1 MFNRRH
7 FIKLF
12 SLAAAALVAE
22 PSGMAVAEVST
33 FDPKQVY
40 FKGCLIE
47 HEEYYPLTYTK
58 LEQAY
63 ESCMKGEEKPNL
75 AGVIWKG
82 RILD

>member
-33 FDPKQVY
+33 FDPKDMMKFIREPVH
-40 FKGCLIE
+40 FKGCPIE
-47 HEEYYPLTYTK
+47 YEEYTPLH
-58 LEQAY
+58 
-63 ESCMKGEEKPNL
+63 
-75 AGVIWKG
+75 WK
-82 RILD
+82 D

>member
-33 FDPKQVY
+33 FDPKDMMPAIADYVFKKSPLLIY
-40 FKGCLIE
+40 FKGCPIE
-47 HEEYYPLTYTK
+47 YEEYTPLH
-58 LEQAY
+58 
-63 ESCMKGEEKPNL
+63 
-75 AGVIWKG
+75 WK
-82 RILD
+82 D